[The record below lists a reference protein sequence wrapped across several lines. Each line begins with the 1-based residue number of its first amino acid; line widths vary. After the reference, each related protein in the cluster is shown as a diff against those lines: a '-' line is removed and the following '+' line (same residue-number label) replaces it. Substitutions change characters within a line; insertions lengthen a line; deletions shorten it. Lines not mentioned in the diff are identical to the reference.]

1 VPWQD
6 DFFVHLVAYTNK
18 ELAVSV
24 SNGQMNR
31 MRLPEQQSVGPARS
45 DHRSG
50 SNGEPHQHRT
60 GGANLSSRV
69 FGRSNRT
76 WLIVAAAAVGA
87 AGFGVVS
94 LARSDRAND
103 VKEQP
108 RILAVK
114 TVTVEP
120 VTSYAAA
127 RKYTGAIV
135 ARRTS
140 ELGFELAG
148 KLTEIQVNEG
158 DTVTAGTA
166 LAEVDTEH
174 LETNRQKL
182 VAKRAQAVA
191 LLDEM
196 LAGPRSEDIAAARA
210 RVASLQAQVELLK
223 LQTARQKRLVPSGAT
238 TQDEYE
244 QYAFGLKAREAGLSE
259 AQHSLEELLNGTRKE
274 QIAAQRAVVAEL
286 DAAIAEIDVDLRK
299 STLTAPFDGT
309 IARRFVEAGT
319 VVNAGQRV
327 FRLIEDGAL
336 EAWIGLPAQAAAR
349 LTVGASQRVNIQGES
364 FDAVVAS
371 RFPEV
376 DPSTRTRTVV
386 LELDSSASERIV
398 HGQLVRLELE
408 ETVEADGFWLPPTAL
423 TKGARG
429 LWSALVGEEER
440 SSDSTTQTDL
450 LRVARRDLEVLHT
463 ESDRVLVRGTL
474 HAGEQ
479 VITGGTHRVVPG
491 QVVRP
496 AK

>member
-1 VPWQD
+1 MI
-6 DFFVHLVAYTNK
+6 A
-18 ELAVSV
+18 
-24 SNGQMNR
+24 SNGQVSQK
-31 MRLPEQQSVGPARS
+31 RLSERRPVGAVRS
-45 DHRSG
+45 DDQSS

-60 GGANLSSRV
+60 GSANLTSGV
-69 FGRSNRT
+69 FGKSKRT
-76 WLIVAAAAVGA
+76 WLLVAAAAVGA
-87 AGFGVVS
+87 AGFGFVS
-94 LARSDRAND
+94 LASSEHAND

-108 RILAVK
+108 RVLAVT
-114 TVTVEP
+114 TVAVEP
-120 VTSYAAA
+120 VTSYVSA

-148 KLTEIQVNEG
+148 KLTELHVNEG
-158 DTVTAGTA
+158 DFVRAGAA
-166 LAEVDTEH
+166 LAQLDTEH
-174 LETNRQKL
+174 LETNRRKL
-182 VAKRAQAVA
+182 VAKRAHAAA

-210 RVASLQAQVELLK
+210 RVASLQAQAELLK

-244 QYAFGLKAREAGLSE
+244 QYAFGLKAREAELSE
-259 AQHSLEELLNGTRKE
+259 ARHNLEELLNGTRKE
-274 QIAAQRAVVAEL
+274 QIEAQRAVVAEFA
-286 DAAIAEIDVDLRK
+286 AAIAEIDVDLQK

-319 VVNAGQRV
+319 VVNAGQSV
-327 FRLIEDGAL
+327 FRLIEDAAL

-349 LTVGASQRVNIQGES
+349 LNVGSSQRVKIQGEP
-364 FDAVVAS
+364 FNAVVAS

-376 DPSTRTRTVV
+376 DPATRTRTVV

-398 HGQLVRLELE
+398 HGQVVRLELQ
-408 ETVEADGFWLPPTAL
+408 ETVEAAGFWLPSTAL

-440 SSDSTTQTDL
+440 SPDGSTQTDL
-450 LRVARRDLEVLHT
+450 LRVARRDVEVLHT

-491 QVVRP
+491 QMVRP

>member
-1 VPWQD
+1 MS
-6 DFFVHLVAYTNK
+6 FFAHIVAYTTK
-18 ELAVSV
+18 ELAVNV
-24 SNGQMNR
+24 SNGQVNR
-31 MRLPEQQSVGPARS
+31 IRLPERQSVGAARS
-45 DHRSG
+45 DHTLG

-60 GGANLSSRV
+60 GRANLTSRA
-69 FGRSNRT
+69 FGKSKRT

-87 AGFGVVS
+87 AGFGFVS
-94 LARSDRAND
+94 SASSDRADD

-108 RILAVK
+108 RILAVT

-120 VTSYAAA
+120 VTSYVSA

-148 KLTEIQVNEG
+148 KVTELQVNEG
-158 DTVTAGTA
+158 DAVTAGTA
-166 LAEVDTEH
+166 LAQLDTEH

-210 RVASLQAQVELLK
+210 RVASLQAQAELLK

-244 QYAFGLKAREAGLSE
+244 QYAFGLKAREAEFSE
-259 AQHSLEELLNGTRKE
+259 ARHNLEELLNGTRKE
-274 QIAAQRAVVAEL
+274 QVEAQRAVVAEL
-286 DAAIAEIDVDLRK
+286 DAAITEIDVDLQK

-309 IARRFVEAGT
+309 IARRLVEAGT

-336 EAWIGLPAQAAAR
+336 EAWIGLPAQSAAR
-349 LTVGASQRVNIQGES
+349 LTVGSSQRVKIQGES
-364 FDAVVAS
+364 FDAVVAG

-376 DPSTRTRTVV
+376 DPATRTRTVV

-398 HGQLVRLELE
+398 HGQVMRLELE
-408 ETVEADGFWLPPTAL
+408 ETVEAAGFWLPPTAL

-440 SSDSTTQTDL
+440 SSDGSTQIDL
-450 LRVARRDLEVLHT
+450 LRVARRDLEVLHS

-474 HAGEQ
+474 NAGDQ
-479 VITGGTHRVVPG
+479 VIAGGTHRVVPG
-491 QVVRP
+491 QVVRL